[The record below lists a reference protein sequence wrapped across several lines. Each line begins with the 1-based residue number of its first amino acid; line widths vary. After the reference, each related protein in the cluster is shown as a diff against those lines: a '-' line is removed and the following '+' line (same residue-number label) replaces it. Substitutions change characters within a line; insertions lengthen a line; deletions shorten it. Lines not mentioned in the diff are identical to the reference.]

1 MAGCLTFILR
11 IIAETLVVRMVQEV
25 FKRVTI
31 DQLWGLLAAALALFG
46 IRFKKPDL
54 S

>member
-31 DQLWGLLAAALALFG
+31 DHLWGLLAAVLALFG
-46 IRFKKPDL
+46 IHFKKPDL